1 MKEEETR
8 LLKEELRRTKEDLED
23 LEMYIESF
31 HSFLPLAVCLANP
44 VKIIIDVNQSF
55 QRLTKYISTEIIS
68 RPLADLFKEKD
79 LLGELISKA
88 QKEEGSVSQELSL
101 ISKEKKEIPVNVSVS
116 IRKDNEGNFIGY
128 FLAISDIT
136 EIKEARGELE
146 KKVKIRTEE
155 LENSRKALMNILEDI
170 EEARRLAEEEKSRTL
185 TVITHM
191 SDGLIVF
198 DKQMKASSMNPQA
211 AKFFRVKR
219 EEITEKSISELAGI
233 DKIKP
238 LIRVLRKGTENVYRK
253 ELAIRK
259 NLVLEIST
267 IPMTT
272 KKEQRGTLLI
282 LHDITR
288 EKTIEKM
295 KTEFVSLAAHQLR
308 TPLSAIKWTLK
319 MLLEGDLGKISEEQK
334 EFLQKT
340 YQSNERMINL
350 INDLLD
356 VTRIEEGRY
365 LFKPT
370 LARLKNVVQFVINS
384 YQAEA
389 DRRKIKLGFKIPER
403 KLPEVTMD
411 VEKMRLV
418 IQNLIDN
425 AIKYS
430 PQGGE
435 ATISLKYSKKEKEI
449 EFSIKD
455 SGVGIPKDQRP
466 RVFTKFFRGANVMRM
481 ETEGSGLGL
490 FIAKNIVEAHGG
502 RIWFESE
509 EEKGTTFYFTLPVE
523 KEFEEFLKKF

>member
-1 MKEEETR
+1 MEEEEIR
-8 LLKEELRRTKEDLED
+8 LLREELRRTKEDLED
-23 LEMYIESF
+23 LEMYIKSF
-31 HSFLPLAVCLANP
+31 HSFLPLAVCAANP
-44 VKIIIDVNQSF
+44 VKIIIDVNQFF

-68 RPLADLFKEKD
+68 SPLADLFKEKD
-79 LLGELISKA
+79 ILEELINRAK
-88 QKEEGSVSQELSL
+88 KEEHPVSQELSL
-101 ISKEKKEIPVNVSVS
+101 ISKGKKEIPVNVSVS
-116 IRKDNEGNFIGY
+116 VRKDNKGNFIGY

-136 EIKEARGELE
+136 EVKGTRGELE
-146 KKVKIRTEE
+146 EKVKIRTEE

-170 EEARRLAEEEKSRTL
+170 EEARQLAEEERNRTL
-185 TVITHM
+185 TIITNLA
-191 SDGLIVF
+191 DGLMVF
-198 DKQMKASSMNPQA
+198 DKQMKVSSINPHA
-211 AKFFRVKR
+211 AKFFRVKK
-219 EEITEKSISELAGI
+219 EEITEKSILELSEI
-233 DKIKP
+233 DKLKP
-238 LIRVLRKGTENVYRK
+238 LALILRKETEDLYRK
-253 ELAIRK
+253 ELTVRK
-259 NLVLEIST
+259 NLTLEIST

-272 KKEQRGTLLI
+272 GKEQTGTLVI

-319 MLLEGDLGKISEEQK
+319 MLLEGDIGKISKEQR

-340 YQSNERMINL
+340 YQSNERMISL

-370 LARLKNVVQFVINS
+370 LAFLENVVQFVINS

-389 DRRKIKLGFKIPER
+389 DRRKIKLRFKAPEG
-403 KLPEVTMD
+403 KLPKVTMD

-425 AIKYS
+425 SIKYS
-430 PQGGE
+430 FQGGE
-435 ATISLKYSKKEKEI
+435 VTISLKYSKKEKEI

-455 SGVGIPKDQRP
+455 SGVGVPKDQRP
-466 RVFTKFFRGANVMRM
+466 RVFSKFFRGSNVIRM

-509 EEKGTTFYFTLPVE
+509 EKKGATFYFVLPVR
-523 KEFEEFLKKF
+523 KEFEEFLKEF